1 MIRMLSRHPN
11 NVLELGPLLDVVVQ
25 DSDSL
30 AMVELRLT
38 IVFLKRQ
45 LMLFDSLNL
54 ELDSLMMF
62 RSQ

>member
-1 MIRMLSRHPN
+1 MLSRHPN
-11 NVLELGPLLDVVVQ
+11 NVPKLGPLLDVVVQ
-25 DSDSL
+25 DGDSL
-30 AMVELRLT
+30 AMVELRLS